1 MKLNL
6 KPPGSELLKLNCD
19 DLLPNVAFN
28 FNLRRNSKT
37 REVEEARAAADKV
50 GWCRLTL
57 SNTR

>member
-1 MKLNL
+1 M
-6 KPPGSELLKLNCD
+6 KLNCD